1 MLYGVTAFELK
12 GKSALVEKDKNI
24 RGKNQHSRGE
34 TLHYTD
40 FALSLSLSL
49 APFSFYFNSVDVVH
63 VRFISFSS
71 HPLIQVHLK
80 HTEEAPARL
89 QTFTYGSRECSEH

>member
-40 FALSLSLSL
+40 FALSLSLL
-49 APFSFYFNSVDVVH
+49 FLSFFNSVDVVH

-89 QTFTYGSRECSEH
+89 QTFTYGSRECNEH

>member
-49 APFSFYFNSVDVVH
+49 LFLSFLILSMWSMCVLF
-63 VRFISFSS
+63 RF
-71 HPLIQVHLK
+71 PLTLLFKCI
-80 HTEEAPARL
+80 
-89 QTFTYGSRECSEH
+89 

>member
-40 FALSLSLSL
+40 FALSLSR
-49 APFSFYFNSVDVVH
+49 SFF
-63 VRFISFSS
+63 FLF
-71 HPLIQVHLK
+71 
-80 HTEEAPARL
+80 
-89 QTFTYGSRECSEH
+89 

>member
-40 FALSLSLSL
+40 FALSLSLL
-49 APFSFYFNSVDVVH
+49 FLSFLILSMWSMCVLFC
-63 VRFISFSS
+63 F
-71 HPLIQVHLK
+71 PLTLLFKCI
-80 HTEEAPARL
+80 
-89 QTFTYGSRECSEH
+89 

>member
-40 FALSLSLSL
+40 FALSLSRSSFFLIL
-49 APFSFYFNSVDVVH
+49 FCRCGPCAFYFVFLSP
-63 VRFISFSS
+63 SYSS
-71 HPLIQVHLK
+71 AF
-80 HTEEAPARL
+80 EA
-89 QTFTYGSRECSEH
+89 H